1 MDLEVIPRW
10 HALTYLGCFGDVHQT
25 SVNDGDSHHA
35 DMELEGNGV
44 LNTHV
49 IA

>member
-1 MDLEVIPRW
+1 
-10 HALTYLGCFGDVHQT
+10 
-25 SVNDGDSHHA
+25 VNDGDSHHA

-44 LNTHV
+44 LNTPI